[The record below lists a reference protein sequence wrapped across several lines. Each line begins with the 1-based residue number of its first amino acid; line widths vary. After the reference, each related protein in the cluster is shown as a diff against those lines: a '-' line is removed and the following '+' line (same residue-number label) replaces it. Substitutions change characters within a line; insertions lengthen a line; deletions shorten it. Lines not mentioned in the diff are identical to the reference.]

1 MRKFMMILAV
11 GAFAVACTDQ
21 DPVSMATDPVTPG
34 PAVSSFSGSLGGIAG
49 DPWDLRQPNVWASL
63 PGGAQAQSGGVQ
75 GTGAGTFPSFLLFGT
90 AQGRDDGKGYNTD
103 AGGPNRQYE
112 ISGGSN
118 TRSVPLNSIPTIA
131 REGTVFREF
140 RFDGQAPGAQA
151 KKEYSVDDI
160 RIYLVP
166 NVAPNNAIANFLQA
180 GVVGPRP
187 EVMFGDARLVWDMN
201 PTVPTGQNPDLTG
214 FRWIWISSDLSSGQG
229 ASDMRLLVPNQLFL
243 DQMPQSDWAACAFD
257 GYDYAATGS
266 TTSLGSDCP
275 WALYFVSAHGYAESK
290 QSGNSEWS
298 VAFRPTLLVTKT
310 AEGKYDRS
318 FDWEVEKSVDQDAFD
333 MFRGDEAVAN
343 YTVTATKGDPVDSNV
358 RIEGVITIENV
369 ASSAVTITGVSDIL
383 SLEGKDPIAVDVDC
397 PWFTA
402 ATHSIPAGAT
412 RTCTYSHPL
421 DAADRGVKG
430 VNDVIVTA
438 DDPLDDAD
446 DGSLAFAGFAA
457 VEWDEEPG
465 SVVNDQVQVED
476 VLGAIKQIDET
487 ISDSKTWNYAHTF
500 ACDADEGSNKN
511 TVTLTG
517 DLGFQKMDSATVEI
531 DCYALTVEKDA
542 KTSFT
547 RTFDWAIDKWA
558 GERLDPTFELG
569 PLAPGEHALLTYSIE
584 VKTTGYTDSD
594 WAVAGKITVTNPAP
608 ISVMIDS
615 VTDLVSPDIG
625 ATVVCMD
632 GDEPIAFPWEMPAAA
647 DEETPAVL
655 ECTYTADLPNADT
668 RTNTATATIQN
679 RLWSAE
685 GSEELED
692 GEGELVTTAFSG
704 TAQVVFGNPTDLVDA
719 CVDVSDVFS
728 GMNGVLHSWD
738 PAEEVCVT
746 NFTGATKTFTYT
758 VQFGGDED
766 MGADYWYELECDEN
780 EFSNTATFVS
790 QDNED
795 KTGSATHDLTV
806 TVNCAV
812 GCTLTLGYWMT
823 HNQFFKDRI
832 PGQGPP
838 RDDTWDWVGLSLDGG
853 VTDLGEASP
862 FFDSGLG
869 WAEAMWSGD
878 NSNLYY
884 QAVRRWVAAY
894 LNIIAIARVHAGDDE
909 TFVANPELWWDEAF
923 ASLNQEVRDAYEDGL
938 AFFKGSTP
946 GDFDPEGVRDWM
958 STLNSFNEGN
968 EGIPHCDGDPVPEP
982 ELGAIQ
988 I

>member
-11 GAFAVACTDQ
+11 GALAAACTDQ
-21 DPVSMATDPVTPG
+21 DPVATAVDPVTPG
-34 PAVSSFSGSLGGIAG
+34 PAVASFSGSLGGVAG
-49 DPWDLRQPNVWASL
+49 IPWDLRQPNVWADL

-90 AQGRDDGKGYNTD
+90 AQGRNDGKGYNTD

-112 ISGGSN
+112 ISGGGN

-131 REGTVFREF
+131 REGVVFREF
-140 RFDGQAPGAQA
+140 RFDGQAPGAQS
-151 KKEYSVDDI
+151 KKEYSIDDI

-166 NVAPNNAIANFLQA
+166 NVAPNNAISNFLQS

-187 EVMFGDARLVWDMN
+187 EVIFGDAELIWDMN
-201 PTVPTGQNPDLTG
+201 PAIPTGQNPDLSG
-214 FRWIWISSDLSSGQG
+214 FRWIWVSSDLSSGQG
-229 ASDMRLLVPNQLFL
+229 SSDMRLLVPNQLFL
-243 DQMPQSDWAACAFD
+243 NRMPQSDWAACAFD
-257 GYDYAATGS
+257 GYDYSATGN

-275 WALYFVSAHGYAESK
+275 WALYFVSAHGFAESK
-290 QSGNSEWS
+290 ESGNSEWS

-310 AEGKYDRS
+310 AEGKFDRS
-318 FDWEVEKSVDQDAFD
+318 FDWTVEKSVDQDAFE

-358 RIEGVITIENV
+358 RIEGTITIENA

-383 SLEGKDPIAVDVDC
+383 SLEGKDPIEVDVEC
-397 PWFTA
+397 PWFTGD
-402 ATHSIPAGAT
+402 TYSIPAGAT
-412 RTCTYSHPL
+412 RTCTYSHAL

-438 DDPLDDAD
+438 VDPLDEAD

-465 SVVNDQVQVED
+465 SVVNDEVHVED
-476 VLGAIKQIDET
+476 VLGAIKKIDET
-487 ISDSKTWNYAHTF
+487 VSATKTWNYAHTF
-500 ACDADEGSNKN
+500 ACDADEGANKN

-517 DLGFQKMDSATVEI
+517 DHGFQKTAWSTVTI
-531 DCYALTVEKDA
+531 DCFALDVEKDA
-542 KTSFT
+542 ETTFT

-558 GERLDPTFELG
+558 GDRLDPTFELG
-569 PLAPGEHALLTYSIE
+569 PLAPGEGALLTYSIE
-584 VKTTGYTDSD
+584 VKTTGYTDSN
-594 WAVAGKITVTNPAP
+594 WKVTGNITVENPAP

-625 ATVVCMD
+625 ATVICMD
-632 GDEPIAFPWEMPAAA
+632 GENEITFPWEMPAAE

-679 RLWSAE
+679 RSFQYDAE
-685 GSEELED
+685 AESVVGIPLLDDED
-692 GEGELVTTAFSG
+692 GQVTTDFTG
-704 TAQVVFGNPTDLVDA
+704 TAQVVFGNPTTLVDA

-728 GMNGVLHSWD
+728 AVDPDTMELVELHSWAD
-738 PAEEVCVT
+738 EEVCVT
-746 NFTGATKTFTYT
+746 DFTGATKTFTYT

-766 MGADYWYELECDEN
+766 LDADYWYELECDEN
-780 EFSNTATFVS
+780 EFSNIATFVS

-795 KTGSATHDLTV
+795 KTGSATHDVTV

-838 RDDTWDWVGLSLDGG
+838 RDDTWNYVGLMLDGG
-853 VTDLGEASP
+853 VTGEGEFSP

-878 NSNLYY
+878 NSNLYF

-894 LNIIAIARVHAGDDE
+894 LNIIAIAREHAGDDA
-909 TFVANPELWWDEAF
+909 TFEL
-923 ASLNQEVRDAYEDGL
+923 RH
-938 AFFKGSTP
+938 GSS
-946 GDFDPEGVRDWM
+946 G
-958 STLNSFNEGN
+958 
-968 EGIPHCDGDPVPEP
+968 
-982 ELGAIQ
+982 GARPSPR
-988 I
+988 